1 MFLQFILSSY
11 FVKSIYSYIFKKSC
25 CQLLYCGCWWRSLWV
40 LHFSEISFS
49 VNYPTQVNQLIC
61 QKPTITFTVRWIS
74 FFDDIKTLDQIA
86 FDRQVEFQLIE
97 INFGHLI
104 EIQFGHLIEIQFG
117 HLIEIQFGHLI
128 ESKFSLATWS
138 NSENLT

>member
-1 MFLQFILSSY
+1 MQMFLQFILSSY
-11 FVKSIYSYIFKKSC
+11 FVKSNYSYIFKKSC

-74 FFDDIKTLDQIA
+74 FFDDIKTLDQIPL
-86 FDRQVEFQLIE
+86 DRNSVWPLDR
-97 INFGHLI
+97 NSVWPLDRNSVWPLDRI
-104 EIQFGHLIEIQFG
+104 EIQFGHLIKLWKPYLAPN
-117 HLIEIQFGHLI
+117 HLSVRYF
-128 ESKFSLATWS
+128 FP
-138 NSENLT
+138 